1 VRVRVKVK
9 VKMKT
14 IVAKRMSMEVM

>member
-1 VRVRVKVK
+1 MNNMMK

-14 IVAKRMSMEVM
+14 IVRV